1 MTTDQR
7 GDLQMTQTI
16 ALTTT
21 SLLSMLLLIFHLTDE
36 IARGIEPGG
45 VSNLTAIVIVVVWLY
60 ATLVLRERRTGYVV
74 MLLASILGAG
84 IPVLHMTGAGLV
96 GGRIANSGGRF
107 FWVWT
112 LLTLGVTATFSV
124 LLSARGLWRL
134 QRGSRDRP

>member
-1 MTTDQR
+1 MTTDQH

-112 LLTLGVTATFSV
+112 LLTLGVTATLSV